1 MDTPLIWT
9 LSVAPS
15 VSVLIGFDCIS
26 CRMTKMKNGHFP
38 PSYLFM
44 LLCVTHEFK
53 TITTLSGRGK
63 SCSHMKTTWYQVL

>member
-15 VSVLIGFDCIS
+15 VSELTGLDGIS
-26 CRMTKMKNGHFP
+26 CRMTKMKSGHFP
-38 PSYLFM
+38 PSYPFM

-53 TITTLSGRGK
+53 TITTLRGRG
-63 SCSHMKTTWYQVL
+63 